1 MKYYFGID
9 VGGTSVKGGI
19 IDESGNVLVKCTSKI
34 ENGKVMPSI
43 KYVTDNVLK
52 SEFSK
57 YISSVGVGVP
67 CLFDKALGTVSYGN
81 NLSFNGVNLSKFFY
95 DNYNLGFNI
104 ANDADAAVLGE
115 LRFGAARG
123 YQDVVL
129 ITIGTGIGC
138 GIILNG
144 KLYENGCSATG
155 EFGHTVIKHNGR
167 KCSCGR
173 RGCFEV
179 YASTNA
185 FIKDCQ
191 AVMRKNKDC
200 ILWENY
206 LPNEIDGKII
216 FDNVDK
222 DVYLKAAFNKYLEIL
237 GVGITNIANLLRPQV
252 ILIGGGVSAQGDK
265 LIKPLNDYLINN
277 LFAKEF
283 TAQINVVA
291 AKNGNDAGILGAA
304 ALTIE

>member
-1 MKYYFGID
+1 MSYYFGID

-19 IDESGNVLVKCTSKI
+19 IDEGGNVLVKYTSKI

-43 KYVTDNVLK
+43 KYVADNVLK
-52 SEFSK
+52 SEYSK
-57 YISSVGVGVP
+57 YINSVGVGVP
-67 CLFDKALGTVSYGN
+67 CLFDKNLGTVSYGN
-81 NLSFNGVNLSKFFY
+81 NLSFDGINLREFFK
-95 DNYNLGFNI
+95 DKYNIDFNI

-115 LRFGAARG
+115 LKFGAARG
-123 YQDVVL
+123 YQNVVL

-155 EFGHTVIKHNGR
+155 EFGHTVIKLNGR

-191 AVMRKNKDC
+191 AVMRKNRDC
-200 ILWENY
+200 ILWEKY
-206 LPNEIDGKII
+206 LPSQIDGKII
-216 FDNVDK
+216 FDNIDK
-222 DVYLKAAFNKYLEIL
+222 DVYLKAAYNKYLQIL
-237 GVGITNIANLLRPQV
+237 GEGITNIANLIRPQV
-252 ILIGGGVSAQGDK
+252 VLIGGGVSAQGDR
-265 LIKPLNDYLINN
+265 LIKPLNEYLNDK

-283 TAQINVVA
+283 TAPINVIA